1 VETLAALRALEHAAV
16 GTRGYVPPDAVDEL
30 ATALED
36 FEALSADPSL
46 LLGDNEKEKVEDI
59 VDRATVVLESMNRD
73 KWAEGGAVMTVAVV
87 HVNWSRAEIVGA
99 LAALRRGVEPE
110 GTERVRVSGHD
121 ATLVVWSPD
130 YDGKGKAWVRF
141 DGGTDAIVGGSR
153 VER

>member
-1 VETLAALRALEHAAV
+1 MPTAPLPECCERPA
-16 GTRGYVPPDAVDEL
+16 TRGSRWGAFRGFESVAVDEL

-110 GTERVRVSGHD
+110 GTERVRVSGRD

-130 YDGKGKAWVRF
+130 
-141 DGGTDAIVGGSR
+141 
-153 VER
+153 